1 MRPGQGYATCDSR
14 VPRRWSASSGC
25 RDALRPGLGHADR
38 VALPGVVAGR
48 VAALRDLVVR
58 LTAEGDDAG
67 LRRLADG
74 DADEYDDDVAY
85 VVRARPILDGVP

>member
-1 MRPGQGYATCDSR
+1 
-14 VPRRWSASSGC
+14 V
-25 RDALRPGLGHADR
+25 
-38 VALPGVVAGR
+38 
-48 VAALRDLVVR
+48 
-58 LTAEGDDAG
+58 G